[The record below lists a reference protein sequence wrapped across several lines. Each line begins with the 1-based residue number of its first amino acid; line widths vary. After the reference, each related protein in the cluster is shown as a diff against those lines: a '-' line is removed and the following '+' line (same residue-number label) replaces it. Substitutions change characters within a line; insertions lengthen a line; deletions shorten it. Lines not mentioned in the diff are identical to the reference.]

1 MNKYLLGRSKSIFE
15 KDFLLYK
22 KKILDE
28 VIKSTVMVVGGAG
41 SIGAAVVKLLVSL
54 KTKKILIVDISEN
67 NLVEVVRDIRSSNIN
82 LSSEIET
89 FSLDCGSEEF
99 KKMFLNQKKIDY
111 LFNFSA
117 LKHVRS
123 ERNVYTLKR
132 LIDLNVITSVNMFSL
147 AERMNCKKYFCV
159 STDKATDP
167 INMMGASKL
176 LMEKALFSKKK
187 KTKVSTARFA
197 NVLFSDGSLLYGFE
211 RRLTKQQPLAVPTD
225 IKRYFVTPKEAAQ
238 LCTISCFIGKD
249 KEIFFPKTGKKFKDI
264 SLLELS
270 NNYLKQKGFEPK
282 AFYSEASAKKS
293 IKNLIQA
300 GKWPCFYFKTDTTGE
315 KKLEKFYAEHES
327 VILDRFQ
334 NIGVVKKTSSDKDFK
349 WNSFEKA
356 YNKFKSLNTWN
367 KVILVNIFKRHLSNF
382 NHSEKNKNLD
392 EKM

>member
-187 KTKVSTARFA
+187 KNKS
-197 NVLFSDGSLLYGFE
+197 
-211 RRLTKQQPLAVPTD
+211 
-225 IKRYFVTPKEAAQ
+225 
-238 LCTISCFIGKD
+238 
-249 KEIFFPKTGKKFKDI
+249 
-264 SLLELS
+264 
-270 NNYLKQKGFEPK
+270 
-282 AFYSEASAKKS
+282 FYCK
-293 IKNLIQA
+293 I
-300 GKWPCFYFKTDTTGE
+300 C
-315 KKLEKFYAEHES
+315 
-327 VILDRFQ
+327 
-334 NIGVVKKTSSDKDFK
+334 
-349 WNSFEKA
+349 
-356 YNKFKSLNTWN
+356 
-367 KVILVNIFKRHLSNF
+367 
-382 NHSEKNKNLD
+382 
-392 EKM
+392 

>member
-187 KTKVSTARFA
+187 KQKF
-197 NVLFSDGSLLYGFE
+197 LL
-211 RRLTKQQPLAVPTD
+211 QD
-225 IKRYFVTPKEAAQ
+225 
-238 LCTISCFIGKD
+238 
-249 KEIFFPKTGKKFKDI
+249 
-264 SLLELS
+264 LLM
-270 NNYLKQKGFEPK
+270 
-282 AFYSEASAKKS
+282 
-293 IKNLIQA
+293 
-300 GKWPCFYFKTDTTGE
+300 FYFQME
-315 KKLEKFYAEHES
+315 VCYMAL
-327 VILDRFQ
+327 
-334 NIGVVKKTSSDKDFK
+334 KD
-349 WNSFEKA
+349 
-356 YNKFKSLNTWN
+356 
-367 KVILVNIFKRHLSNF
+367 V
-382 NHSEKNKNLD
+382 
-392 EKM
+392 